1 MTRKTISQREAQA
14 LRRRVADLETREQNL
29 RTTWASSYPNGT
41 HFATVLLDDV
51 TMARVS
57 TARRL
62 GHAVIA
68 THDRNTLNLYA
79 LPVAKDTEA

>member
-1 MTRKTISQREAQA
+1 MTTKRITQREAQA

-29 RTTWASSYPNGT
+29 RATWASSYPDGT
-41 HFATVLLDDV
+41 HFASVLLDDV
-51 TMARVS
+51 TLARVA

-62 GHAVIA
+62 GHAIVA

-79 LPVAKDTEA
+79 LPVAKDTDA